1 MEGTGVLDY
10 VDKFFAGLNDATAVL
25 APVAT
30 VGAAVKVG
38 KHQQKVAAAAAAQRK
53 TDMTDA
59 IREGIKGA
67 QQLQGSGLKPAA
79 AQRRAIVGGA
89 LIVSMQHLNKHVVPY
104 LKVKAPQG
112 RGPRVAGMKGGAVQA
127 LRDHYVD
134 GDKLEDFDQAIAH
147 YKKELSKLSAKR
159 RYEAQKVGH
168 LMHNAAARRKL
179 AAAEEELYVDPEAV
193 ASTRQRIKKGLSTL
207 AKLVGAA
214 AVLALAYTQRDALKD
229 KVLGAYNTL
238 RPAAKRRVDQATA
251 AMNEFLVNQG
261 QAAQERMQPPMDTSE
276 DA

>member
-1 MEGTGVLDY
+1 MEGSGVLDY
-10 VDKFFAGLNDATAVL
+10 IDKFFAGLNDATAVL

-38 KHQQKVAAAAAAQRK
+38 KHQQKVAAAAAQQRK
-53 TDMTDA
+53 ADMTEA
-59 IREGIKGA
+59 ITQGLKGA

-79 AQRRAIVGGA
+79 AQRRAIIGGA
-89 LIVSMQHLNKHVVPY
+89 IITGMAHLNKHVVPF

-134 GDKLEDFDQAIAH
+134 PDKLEDFNAAIAH
-147 YKKELSKLSAKR
+147 YKREISKLSAKR

-179 AAAEEELYVDPEAV
+179 TAAEEELYVDPEAV
-193 ASTRQRIKKGLSTL
+193 ASTRQRIKRGLSTL

-261 QAAQERMQPPMDTSE
+261 QAAQDRMQPPMDTSE
-276 DA
+276 DS